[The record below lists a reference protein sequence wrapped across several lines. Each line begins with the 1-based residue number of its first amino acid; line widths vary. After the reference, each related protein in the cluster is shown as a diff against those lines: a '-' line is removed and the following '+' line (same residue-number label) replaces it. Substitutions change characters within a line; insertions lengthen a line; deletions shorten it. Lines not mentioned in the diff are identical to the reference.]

1 MQISLLNDN
10 VASLQMLGDLVVA
23 RLDPRQVTAE
33 QWPELTQLAL
43 RHGLGP
49 VLYALLQRQDCLAL
63 PPRNM
68 VYRLFAAYGSARVN
82 NARILAAVSEWSARF
97 AVAGIPAIWLKGVA
111 LGISAYPEFGLR
123 LMADADVLVP
133 KDHVNAAL
141 DLLEQG
147 TGVKPVQMGGMVAK
161 DATCR
166 IGVNHAV
173 KLELHWSLIDGAFS
187 QMAPDMKWFFTQQD
201 RIEKDGLSYLILQPE
216 AHLIYLAAHAI
227 FQHGEANASLLR
239 FYDLHLVITQS
250 TDFDWNL
257 AVSKAN
263 EFGWSYSAERALL
276 LTHTYFATPIPT
288 GVLEALRAGH
298 LQQDLNWASAT
309 NQQSRWGAIQRRS
322 TQMSWL
328 VQIKFAVGLAFPP
341 LSYMR
346 YRYGL
351 DNNQQALF
359 HYPYRWWDAASEIFG
374 FPKPP
379 PKRRGHRR

>member
-1 MQISLLNDN
+1 
-10 VASLQMLGDLVVA
+10 
-23 RLDPRQVTAE
+23 
-33 QWPELTQLAL
+33 
-43 RHGLGP
+43 
-49 VLYALLQRQDCLAL
+49 LLQRHDCLSL
-63 PPRNM
+63 PPRDL

-82 NARILAAVSEWSARF
+82 NTRIIAAVSEWSERF
-97 AVAGIPAIWLKGVA
+97 AVAGIPAIWLKVVA

-123 LMADADVLVP
+123 HMADADVLVP
-133 KDHVNAAL
+133 IDHVNAAL

-147 TGVKPVQMGGMVAK
+147 TGVKPVTMGDMVAK

-166 IGVNHAV
+166 IGANHEV

-187 QMAPDMKWFFTQQD
+187 QMAPDIEWFLIQQE
-201 RIEKDGLSYLILQPE
+201 RIEKDGVSFLILQPE
-216 AHLIYLAAHAI
+216 AHLIYLATHAI

-250 TDFDWNL
+250 PDFDWDL
-257 AVSKAN
+257 AVRKAN

-276 LTHTYFATPIPT
+276 LTHTYFATPIPP
-288 GVLEALRAGH
+288 GVFEALHAGH
-298 LQQDLNWASAT
+298 LQQDLKRASAA

-328 VQIKFAVGLAFPP
+328 VRIKFAVGLAFPP

-346 YRYGL
+346 YRYRL
-351 DNNQQALF
+351 QNNRQALF

-374 FPKPP
+374 LPRP
-379 PKRRGHRR
+379 PKLRGRKR